1 MNRNNINDQH
11 RFENTRFCT
20 ISKAFQINIAV
31 GLTQCHLLSEEVSSF
46 FPDSSVPSVKLVL
59 LQQHATEKKTS
70 VKMT

>member
-20 ISKAFQINIAV
+20 ISMAFQINIVV